1 MEEESIY
8 SLAQL
13 LEAFQSSLDGLD
25 EQLCCCNVHL
35 IPQDIAKR
43 QRGADEPWGQR
54 LGSLWTKLIPA
65 QIELQTSVIT
75 R

>member
-25 EQLCCCNVHL
+25 EQLQL
-35 IPQDIAKR
+35 LRILD
-43 QRGADEPWGQR
+43 ADSAPSWPGMSQAVFA
-54 LGSLWTKLIPA
+54 LKQSSA
-65 QIELQTSVIT
+65 M
-75 R
+75 